1 MNQRAHTADRLDEN
15 HLTALGWAFLDQRT
29 REAYRRSTGEDI
41 APALDRYRE
50 WVEENVVGHPD
61 AMADQQEEAA

>member
-1 MNQRAHTADRLDEN
+1 MTSAALKHGEEAGPDRE
-15 HLTALGWAFLDQRT
+15 AAIGWAFLHSPT

-50 WVEENVVGHPD
+50 WLEENIVGR
-61 AMADQQEEAA
+61 

>member
-1 MNQRAHTADRLDEN
+1 MTEH
-15 HLTALGWAFLDQRT
+15 HCVALGWAIQHDPT

-50 WVEENVVGHPD
+50 WLEQNLVGKPGDIPED
-61 AMADQQEEAA
+61 AEAAA